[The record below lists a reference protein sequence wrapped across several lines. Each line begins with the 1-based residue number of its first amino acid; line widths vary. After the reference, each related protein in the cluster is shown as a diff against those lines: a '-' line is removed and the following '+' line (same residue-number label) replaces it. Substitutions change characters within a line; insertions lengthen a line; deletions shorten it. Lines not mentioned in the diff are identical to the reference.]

1 MIIVNVALQS
11 KSSQQARDDGKT
23 AVMVMD
29 PVATLSIIGNQEIT
43 EVAKL
48 VAEKMRQVLAAL

>member
-1 MIIVNVALQS
+1 
-11 KSSQQARDDGKT
+11 
-23 AVMVMD
+23 MD